1 MAIEAAQFSLKQQ
14 IAALRYKAMG
24 LLARREQSR
33 AELLKKL
40 QLKALDKGWNVDLN
54 HLLDELEQLGL
65 QSDARFAKVLVRSKI
80 NNGYGEARIFAWAH
94 QYGLS
99 RLLVQQQLD
108 EQAPDWYQKALL
120 QKRKHCGYSIA
131 TSAQERSKQGR
142 YLFQRGLSQEQIQ
155 YALQAESE

>member
-33 AELLKKL
+33 AELLK
-40 QLKALDKGWNVDLN
+40 
-54 HLLDELEQLGL
+54 QLGL

-142 YLFQRGLSQEQIQ
+142 YLFQRGFSQEQIQ